1 MLKQG
6 FIFHDER
13 GSRWPRFKLLATLG
27 ILLTIAGLSLF
38 IFSLFVA
45 PFIDQPD
52 SFKGIKS
59 KIRSHDQSLK
69 LPREHQVD
77 RVLQR
82 MLEKNHLAAIAKP
95 SSGAPEIRSAFFYGW
110 DEAAF
115 RSLEKHKE
123 LLTHLCPEY
132 LSFTDAEDGI
142 TEDAD
147 SNLDRVSE
155 MATMKLM
162 PVLSNLDG
170 SNRIPGGV
178 EYLSQAGAA
187 EKKEFIIDLLNRLKN
202 VNASGVVIDWEEV
215 DSGSDNELSSFVAE
229 IATDL
234 KAEGLET
241 WLCIT
246 MDASF
251 SNWDFE
257 KLAPHVGRFIA
268 FLHDENG
275 VTDKPGPIASND
287 WVDGWLKVIN
297 SCSKPEQW
305 IASLGC
311 HGMDWVVGSTE
322 AEEISFPDAM
332 SRAGNSGCQDLRFT
346 DPEKN
351 ATFSYF
357 YDNKEHEVWFLDATS
372 FANHWNSARDY
383 GFAGLM
389 LSRMGGE
396 DPSVWQVIAQ
406 EGPTTASDF
415 SDNIPSVDA
424 ITSIGRG
431 EVVSLDPTTTG
442 GHRQFSDAPDGTIS
456 CKYLAPPAYPT
467 LFRLSATSPDRVTIT
482 FDDGPDP
489 DWTPGILDI
498 LKERGVK
505 ALFFIV
511 GQEAELYPDLVRRIV
526 AEGHEIGN
534 HSFTHPNL
542 AETPTSIIRLELN
555 ATQRLIESLTGV
567 STTLFRPPYNADSH
581 PSKLEELVP
590 IGVAQSLGYMTI
602 LEKIDPRDWQDIDKE
617 ELLSRV
623 KRERPKG
630 NIILLHDGGGD
641 RSATL
646 EALPAILDYLQER
659 GDQVVSLSQ
668 LLDLDPHKI
677 MPPMTDE
684 KETLHLFTSG
694 MGFQILRVFQSLLH
708 WFIVIS
714 TTLVVARTILV
725 ILLARLHK
733 APDVASKGYLPAV
746 SVIIPAYN
754 EQKVIAKTIQ
764 SLLASQYEGPV
775 EVIVI
780 DDGSTDGTLEAVEAL
795 NDPRLRVVK
804 QSNSGKAYALQRG
817 VDETTNEI
825 LIFADADTQFDR
837 HAIALLAGT
846 FEDSQIGA
854 VSGHARVGN
863 RSTFLARCQDL
874 EYICGFNLDRRAYAT
889 WNCITVAPGAISAI
903 RRTTIIAAG
912 GFSYETLAEDT
923 DLTLAIHKTGYRVE
937 YQPKA
942 IAYTEA
948 PETFSALASQ
958 RFRWAYGTLQCVFKH
973 ADILFNPR
981 YKALGF
987 LSLPGILFFQIVL
1000 VAFSPAIDLL
1010 FIESMFMGRVGDI
1023 LPYFLAFILC
1033 DLVVAAVA
1041 LHMEGLPKIQA
1052 LRIIPQRFLY
1062 RPLLGYVVWK
1072 ALFHAMR
1079 GAWVGWGK
1087 LQRSAS
1093 VSIP

>member
-13 GSRWPRFKLLATLG
+13 GGRWPRFKLLAAVG
-27 ILLTIAGLSLF
+27 IILTIAGLSLF

-45 PFIDQPD
+45 PFIEQPD
-52 SFKGIKS
+52 SFKDMKR
-59 KIRSHDQSLK
+59 KIRSHGTTPK
-69 LPREHQVD
+69 LPRERQID
-77 RVLQR
+77 GVLQR
-82 MLEKNHLAAIAKP
+82 MLAKNQPPANLKP
-95 SSGAPEIRSAFFYGW
+95 ASGAPVIRSAFFYGW

-132 LSFTDAEDGI
+132 LSFTDAEEGI
-142 TEDAD
+142 KEDED
-147 SNLDRVSE
+147 SNLERVSE
-155 MATMKLM
+155 IATMKLM

-170 SNRIPGGV
+170 SDRIPGAV
-178 EYLSQAGAA
+178 EFLAQAGQE
-187 EKKEFIIDLLNRLKN
+187 EKKAFTTDLVNRLKN
-202 VNASGVVIDWEEV
+202 VGASGVVIDWEEV
-215 DSGSDNELSSFVAE
+215 DAGAGNELSKLIVE

-246 MDASF
+246 MDVSF

-257 KLAPHVGRFIA
+257 KLSPHVERFIA
-268 FLHDENG
+268 LLHDENG
-275 VTDKPGPIASND
+275 ETDTPGPIASND

-297 SCSKPEQW
+297 SCSNPEQW

-311 HGMDWVVGSTE
+311 HGMDWIVDGSN
-322 AEEISFPDAM
+322 AEEISFADAM
-332 SRAGNSGCQDLRFT
+332 SRAGNAGCEDLRFA
-346 DPEKN
+346 PQEMN
-351 ATFSYF
+351 PTFSYF
-357 YDNKEHEVWFLDATS
+357 YDNEEHEVWFLDAAS
-372 FANHWNSARDY
+372 FANHWNSARDF
-383 GFAGLM
+383 GFAGVM
-389 LSRMGGE
+389 LNRIGME
-396 DPSVWQVIAQ
+396 DSSVWKVMAKDGQ
-406 EGPTTASDF
+406 TTASDF
-415 SDNIPSVDA
+415 AESIPSGDS

-431 EVVSLDPTTTG
+431 EVVSLDPSKSEG
-442 GHRQFSDAPDGTIS
+442 RRNFSNDPEGRIFS
-456 CKYLAPPAYPT
+456 NYLTPPACPT
-467 LFRLSATSPDRVTIT
+467 LFRMNAAAPDRITIT

-489 DWTPGILDI
+489 DWTPQILDI
-498 LKERGVK
+498 LKERGIK
-505 ALFFIV
+505 AVFFIV
-511 GQEAELYPDLVRRIV
+511 GQEAELYPDLIRRIV

-590 IGVAQSLGYMTI
+590 IGVAQSLGYMTV
-602 LEKIDPRDWQDIDKE
+602 LENIDPRDWQDIDKE
-617 ELLSRV
+617 EILARV
-623 KRERPKG
+623 KKDRPKG
-630 NIILLHDGGGD
+630 SIILLHDGGGD
-641 RSATL
+641 RNATV

-659 GDQVVSLSQ
+659 GDQVVSLSE
-668 LLDLDPHKI
+668 LLGLDPHKI
-677 MPPMTDE
+677 MPPVTLE
-684 KETLHLFTSG
+684 KKTFHLFTSG
-694 MGFQILRVFQSLLH
+694 IGFQILRIFQSFLH

-714 TTLVVARTILV
+714 TTLVVARTIL
-725 ILLARLHK
+725 IIILARLHK
-733 APDVASKGYLPAV
+733 APPPSSLGYHPSV

-764 SLLASQYEGPV
+764 SLLASEYQGTLDV
-775 EVIVI
+775 VVI
-780 DDGSTDGTLEAVEAL
+780 DDGSTDGTVEAVESV
-795 NDPRLRVVK
+795 NDSRLRVVR

-817 VDETTNEI
+817 VDVTKNEI
-825 LIFADADTQFDR
+825 LVFADADTQFDR

-846 FEDSQIGA
+846 FENSEIGA

-903 RRTTIIAAG
+903 RRKTIIEAG

-923 DLTLAIHKTGYRVE
+923 DLTLAIHKTGSRVE
-937 YQPKA
+937 YQPLA

-973 ADILFNPR
+973 ADILFNPH

-1000 VAFSPAIDLL
+1000 VAFSPAIDVL
-1010 FIESMFMGRVGDI
+1010 FIESMIMGRVGAI
-1023 LPYFLAFILC
+1023 LPYFLAFLLC
-1033 DLVVAAVA
+1033 DVLVAAAA
-1041 LHMEGLPKIQA
+1041 LQMEGLPLRHA

-1062 RPLLGYVVWK
+1062 RPLLSYVVWK
-1072 ALFHAMR
+1072 SLIHALK

-1087 LQRSAS
+1087 LQRTAT

>member
-1 MLKQG
+1 MRKQG

-52 SFKGIKS
+52 SFKDMKS
-59 KIRSHDQSLK
+59 KIRSHGSPPK
-69 LPREHQVD
+69 LPRERQVD
-77 RVLQR
+77 GVLQR
-82 MLEKNHLAAIAKP
+82 MLAKNQSPVSLKPAI
-95 SSGAPEIRSAFFYGW
+95 GAPVIRSAFFYGW
-110 DEAAF
+110 DESAF
-115 RSLEKHKE
+115 RSLEKHKG

-132 LSFTDAEDGI
+132 LSFTDAEEGI
-142 TEDAD
+142 KEDAD
-147 SNLDRVSE
+147 SNLDRVSKI
-155 MATMKLM
+155 AKMKLM
-162 PVLSNLDG
+162 PVLSNLEG
-170 SNRIPGGV
+170 SKRIPEGV

-187 EKKEFIIDLLNRLKN
+187 EKKEFTTDLVNRLKK
-202 VNASGVVIDWEEV
+202 VGASGVVLEWEDV
-215 DSGSDNELSSFVAE
+215 DSGSNNELSSFVAE

-251 SNWDFE
+251 SNWDFD
-257 KLAPHVGRFIA
+257 KLAPHVERFIA
-268 FLHDENG
+268 LLHDENG
-275 VTDKPGPIASND
+275 ETDTPGPIASDD

-297 SCSKPEQW
+297 SCSNPDQW

-311 HGMDWVVGSTE
+311 HGMDWIVAGAN
-322 AEEISFPDAM
+322 AEEISFADAM
-332 SRAGNSGCQDLRFT
+332 SRAGNAGCEDLHFASQEMN
-346 DPEKN
+346 P
-351 ATFSYF
+351 TFSYF
-357 YDNKEHEVWFLDATS
+357 YNNEEHEVWFLDAAS

-383 GFAGLM
+383 GFAGVM
-389 LSRMGGE
+389 LNRMGVE
-396 DPSVWQVIAQ
+396 DSSVWRVIAK
-406 EGPTTASDF
+406 EGQTTALDF
-415 SDNIPSVDA
+415 TEAIPTGNA
-424 ITSIGRG
+424 ITSIGSG
-431 EVVSLDPTTTG
+431 EVVSLDPTTSEG
-442 GHRQFSDAPDGTIS
+442 RRHFSDDPEGKIF
-456 CKYLAPPAYPT
+456 CNYLTPSAYPT
-467 LFRLSATSPDRVTIT
+467 LFRMNAAAPDRITIT

-489 DWTPGILDI
+489 DWTPQILDI
-498 LKERGVK
+498 LKERRIK
-505 ALFFIV
+505 AVFFII

-542 AETPTSIIRLELN
+542 AEEPASIIRLELN

-590 IGVAQSLGYMTI
+590 IGVAQSLGYMTV
-602 LEKIDPRDWQDIDKE
+602 LENIDPRDWQGIDKE
-617 ELLSRV
+617 KILARV
-623 KRERPKG
+623 KEDRPKG
-630 NIILLHDGGGD
+630 SIILLHDGGGD
-641 RSATL
+641 RKATV

-659 GDQVVSLSQ
+659 GDQVVSLSE
-668 LLDLDPHKI
+668 LLGLDPHKI
-677 MPPMTDE
+677 MPPVTLE
-684 KETLHLFTSG
+684 KKTFHLFTSG
-694 MGFQILRVFQSLLH
+694 IGFQILRIFQSFLH

-714 TTLVVARTILV
+714 TTLVIGRTIL
-725 ILLARLHK
+725 IIILARLHK
-733 APDVASKGYLPAV
+733 APPASSPEYHPSV

-754 EQKVIAKTIQ
+754 EQKVIAKTIE
-764 SLLASQYEGPV
+764 SLLASEYEGPL
-775 EVIVI
+775 EVLVI
-780 DDGSTDGTLEAVEAL
+780 DDGSTDETVEAVESV
-795 NDPRLRVVK
+795 NDSRLRLVR

-817 VDETTNEI
+817 VVVTKNEI

-837 HAIALLAGT
+837 HAVALLAGT

-903 RRTTIIAAG
+903 RRTTIMAAG

-937 YQPKA
+937 YQPQA

-1000 VAFSPAIDLL
+1000 VAFSPAIDVL
-1010 FIESMFMGRVGDI
+1010 FIESMIMGRVGAI
-1023 LPYFLAFILC
+1023 LPYFLVFLLC
-1033 DLVVAAVA
+1033 DVAVAAAA
-1041 LHMEGLPKIQA
+1041 LQMEGVPVRQA

-1062 RPLLGYVVWK
+1062 RPLLSYVVWK
-1072 ALFHAMR
+1072 SLIHAMR

-1087 LQRSAS
+1087 LQRTAT

>member
-1 MLKQG
+1 MRKQG

-13 GSRWPRFKLLATLG
+13 GSRWPRFKLLAACG
-27 ILLTIAGLSLF
+27 ILLTIIGLSLF

-45 PFIDQPD
+45 PFLEQPD
-52 SFKGIKS
+52 TFKDMKR
-59 KIRSHDQSLK
+59 KIRSHGTNLK
-69 LPREHQVD
+69 LPRERQID
-77 RVLQR
+77 GVLQR
-82 MLEKNHLAAIAKP
+82 MLAKNQSTANLRPAG
-95 SSGAPEIRSAFFYGW
+95 GAPEIRSAFFYGW

-115 RSLEKHKE
+115 RSLEKHKG

-132 LSFTDAEDGI
+132 LSYTDAEKGI
-142 TEDAD
+142 EEDED
-147 SNLDRVSE
+147 SNLERVSE
-155 MATMKLM
+155 IAKIKLM

-170 SNRIPGGV
+170 SDRIPGGV
-178 EYLSQAGAA
+178 EFLAQAGAK
-187 EKKEFIIDLLNRLKN
+187 EKKEFTTDLVNRLKK
-202 VNASGVVIDWEEV
+202 VGASGVVIDWEEV
-215 DSGSDNELSSFVAE
+215 DAGTGNELSNLVVD
-229 IATDL
+229 IADDL
-234 KAEGLET
+234 KAEGLKT

-251 SNWDFE
+251 SNWDFD
-257 KLAPHVGRFIA
+257 KLSPHVERFIA

-275 VTDKPGPIASND
+275 ETDTPGPIASND

-297 SCSKPEQW
+297 SCGNPNQW

-311 HGMDWVVGSTE
+311 HGMDWVVDGS
-322 AEEISFPDAM
+322 AVEEISFADAM
-332 SRAGNSGCQDLRFT
+332 SRAGNAGCEDLSFAP
-346 DPEKN
+346 PEMN

-357 YDNKEHEVWFLDATS
+357 YDNKEHEVWFLDAAS

-383 GFAGLM
+383 GLSGVM
-389 LSRMGGE
+389 LNRLGME
-396 DPSVWQVIAQ
+396 DSSVWRVMAK
-406 EGPTTASDF
+406 EGQTTASDF
-415 SDNIPSVDA
+415 TESIPTGDA
-424 ITSIGRG
+424 ITSIGNG
-431 EVVSLDPTTTG
+431 EVVSLDPTTKEG
-442 GHRQFSDAPDGTIS
+442 RRHFSNDPEGKIS
-456 CKYLAPPAYPT
+456 CNYVTPPAYPT
-467 LFRLSATSPDRVTIT
+467 LFRLSPSASDRVTIT

-489 DWTPGILDI
+489 SWTPAILDI
-498 LKERGVK
+498 LKERKIK
-505 ALFFIV
+505 AVFFVV

-542 AETPTSIIRLELN
+542 AETPTSLIRLELN

-581 PSKLEELVP
+581 PSKLEELIP
-590 IGVAQSLGYMTI
+590 IGVAQALGYMTI
-602 LEKIDPRDWQDIDKE
+602 LEKIDPRDWQDVDKE
-617 ELLSRV
+617 ELLRRV
-623 KRERPKG
+623 KKERPKG
-630 NIILLHDGGGD
+630 SIILLHDGGGD
-641 RSATL
+641 RTATL

-659 GDQVVSLSQ
+659 GDQVVSLSE
-668 LLDLDPHKI
+668 LLGLDPHKI
-677 MPPMTDE
+677 MPPVTLE
-684 KETLHLFTSG
+684 KKTFHLFTSG
-694 MGFQILRVFQSLLH
+694 IGFQILRIFQSFLH
-708 WFIVIS
+708 WFIVCS
-714 TTLVVARTILV
+714 TVLVVGRTILV
-725 ILLARLHK
+725 IILARLHK
-733 APDVASKGYLPAV
+733 APPPSSPGYRPSI

-764 SLLASQYEGPV
+764 SLLASEYQGPI

-780 DDGSTDGTLEAVEAL
+780 DDGSTDGTIEAVEAL
-795 NDPRLRVVK
+795 NDPRLRVVR
-804 QSNSGKAYALQRG
+804 QQNSGKAYALQRG
-817 VDETTNEI
+817 VDISKNEI

-837 HAIALLAGT
+837 RAIGLLAGA
-846 FEDSQIGA
+846 FENGEIGA

-903 RRTTIIAAG
+903 RRTTILAAG

-937 YQPKA
+937 YQPLA

-948 PETFSALASQ
+948 PETFSALATQ

-1000 VAFSPAIDLL
+1000 VAFSPAIDVL
-1010 FIESMFMGRVGDI
+1010 FLESMIMGRVGAI
-1023 LPYFLAFILC
+1023 LPYFLAFLLC
-1033 DLVVAAVA
+1033 DVLVAAAA
-1041 LHMEGLPKIQA
+1041 LQMEGLPVRQS

-1062 RPLLGYVVWK
+1062 RPLLSYVVWK
-1072 ALFHAMR
+1072 SLLHAMR

-1087 LQRSAS
+1087 LQRTAS

>member
-1 MLKQG
+1 
-6 FIFHDER
+6 
-13 GSRWPRFKLLATLG
+13 
-27 ILLTIAGLSLF
+27 
-38 IFSLFVA
+38 
-45 PFIDQPD
+45 
-52 SFKGIKS
+52 
-59 KIRSHDQSLK
+59 
-69 LPREHQVD
+69 
-77 RVLQR
+77 
-82 MLEKNHLAAIAKP
+82 
-95 SSGAPEIRSAFFYGW
+95 
-110 DEAAF
+110 
-115 RSLEKHKE
+115 
-123 LLTHLCPEY
+123 
-132 LSFTDAEDGI
+132 
-142 TEDAD
+142 
-147 SNLDRVSE
+147 
-155 MATMKLM
+155 
-162 PVLSNLDG
+162 
-170 SNRIPGGV
+170 
-178 EYLSQAGAA
+178 
-187 EKKEFIIDLLNRLKN
+187 
-202 VNASGVVIDWEEV
+202 
-215 DSGSDNELSSFVAE
+215 
-229 IATDL
+229 
-234 KAEGLET
+234 
-241 WLCIT
+241 
-246 MDASF
+246 
-251 SNWDFE
+251 
-257 KLAPHVGRFIA
+257 
-268 FLHDENG
+268 
-275 VTDKPGPIASND
+275 
-287 WVDGWLKVIN
+287 
-297 SCSKPEQW
+297 
-305 IASLGC
+305 
-311 HGMDWVVGSTE
+311 
-322 AEEISFPDAM
+322 
-332 SRAGNSGCQDLRFT
+332 
-346 DPEKN
+346 
-351 ATFSYF
+351 
-357 YDNKEHEVWFLDATS
+357 
-372 FANHWNSARDY
+372 
-383 GFAGLM
+383 
-389 LSRMGGE
+389 
-396 DPSVWQVIAQ
+396 
-406 EGPTTASDF
+406 
-415 SDNIPSVDA
+415 
-424 ITSIGRG
+424 
-431 EVVSLDPTTTG
+431 
-442 GHRQFSDAPDGTIS
+442 
-456 CKYLAPPAYPT
+456 
-467 LFRLSATSPDRVTIT
+467 
-482 FDDGPDP
+482 
-489 DWTPGILDI
+489 
-498 LKERGVK
+498 
-505 ALFFIV
+505 
-511 GQEAELYPDLVRRIV
+511 
-526 AEGHEIGN
+526 
-534 HSFTHPNL
+534 
-542 AETPTSIIRLELN
+542 
-555 ATQRLIESLTGV
+555 
-567 STTLFRPPYNADSH
+567 
-581 PSKLEELVP
+581 
-590 IGVAQSLGYMTI
+590 MTI

-733 APDVASKGYLPAV
+733 APANASKGYLPAV